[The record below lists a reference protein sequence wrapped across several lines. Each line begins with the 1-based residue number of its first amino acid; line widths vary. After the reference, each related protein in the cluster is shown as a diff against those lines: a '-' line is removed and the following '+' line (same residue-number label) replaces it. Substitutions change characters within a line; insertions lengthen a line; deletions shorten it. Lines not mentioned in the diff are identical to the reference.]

1 MIKKTLYFSNPAYLS
16 LRNAQLVI
24 KLPEVEKCSSLPEA
38 MKRQSEITKPIE
50 DIGVVILVIN
60 KSPLRPE
67 LLKHC
72 LKIIVHLLLVTVKVC
87 L

>member
-1 MIKKTLYFSNPAYLS
+1 MIKKTLYFGNPAYLS

-24 KLPEVEKCSSLPEA
+24 KLPEVEKCPSLPEA

-50 DIGVVILVIN
+50 DIGVVILDN
-60 KSPLRPE
+60 KLLPE